1 VQVIKTH
8 FPEKRGNIMF
18 TAERAL
24 LITRNPLDTMVSLFN
39 LIATASHDL
48 SVLDSDFE
56 LFKQNWQERVKL
68 EIPIWNKFYEY
79 WLNKKDIPVH
89 VVRYEDI
96 KEDPYTYMKGVLEF
110 VLEVDDI
117 SGTKVHRYLQMVVA
131 SK

>member
-1 VQVIKTH
+1 
-8 FPEKRGNIMF
+8 MF

-96 KEDPYTYMKGVLEF
+96 KEDPYTYLKGVLEF